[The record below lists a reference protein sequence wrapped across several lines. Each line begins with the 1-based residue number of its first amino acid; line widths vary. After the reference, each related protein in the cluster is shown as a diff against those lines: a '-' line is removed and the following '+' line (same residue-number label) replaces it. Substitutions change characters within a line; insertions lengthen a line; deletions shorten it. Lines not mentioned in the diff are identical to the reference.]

1 MMTLKQWVAIGAL
14 ASASLAAAAQPA
26 PTQPNPLDA
35 SAAVPTLLYKS
46 VFDSDPQAF
55 PDEQPSA
62 DKVWRKAND
71 EVAKADANGSHATAQ
86 GAASPSPATAP
97 PMDHSKHH

>member
-26 PTQPNPLDA
+26 SAQPNPADA
-35 SAAVPTLLYKS
+35 SAAVPTLAYES
-46 VFDSDPQAF
+46 VFDSYPQSST
-55 PDEQPSA
+55 DGQPSA

-71 EVAKADANGSHATAQ
+71 EVAKADAHGSHATAE
-86 GAASPSPATAP
+86 GAASPSPAKAA